1 MSGINILRKLLLKE
15 AVKGSGQASGIMSIG
30 NNVRKLADKRLTS
43 YLIDAQKQG
52 VDIDGMNEQQI
63 KYMLEMNK
71 PKAPRV
77 ISQGDPEFKGITRN
91 LMDALDKDLGKNVI
105 QGKFGRPFAEELKK
119 FRGPV
124 KEKQDMGNFGK
135 INVEVD
141 YSASLDK
148 PEFFGANAKNMY
160 GETAAT
166 GSEFIKKERER
177 ILNTINRK
185 NKEMVPTTHPNYKLL
200 KKSLQDQEDA
210 LEAIKITEDLGGNEN
225 MFDFLR
231 TKNIS
236 DYKSKPLK
244 RSDYVKT
251 DDPED
256 FADGGVAGLLGERQ
270 GFANGRRS
278 YSASQYTGG
287 SKKRGMSP
295 GRSMAQF
302 GHAGHAGKSQSQAKR
317 HQKTGIN
324 TPSSGPGSNPNMG
337 QTPPKKIKTTTKT
350 PITTKT
356 PVTTKKV
363 ITPTQKIPKSKFKKG
378 VGNVFR
384 TAGEINYLKNLY
396 KLDPVGLGLSFLG
409 NKVGNFF
416 FPPAGAAEMTEDAGG
431 ISSTFFPKGDFLNIK
446 ETATSPTD
454 YNIKATKDLV
464 ENLPGGV
471 VRDVLAPAAAGAM
484 SLPYD
489 AIQAAQRMKPGSG
502 VSGFTDA
509 LKAERPISS
518 LKERFIGASG
528 PLAERFG
535 LEQGGR
541 VPFAMG
547 KRAFLKLMGSVG
559 AGIAGLKTGVGLGG
573 KKVATEVAKDVVT
586 TSGPPPYF
594 FNLVNKIKN
603 LGDDTLASKDK
614 TIAKKYKDYTMEED
628 FAGNIEIIKK
638 GGDDMFPE
646 DVYISYKVD
655 EVPLRGRGKK
665 GSTKVEE
672 YEEFTARPDQE
683 GKMKDVEQGVPDEVI
698 EEGTMF
704 EDNIT
709 DFGKADGGIARML
722 GE

>member
-1 MSGINILRKLLLKE
+1 MAVKTGTQILYNLLFKE
-15 AVKGSGQASGIMSIG
+15 AVKKSGQASGIMSIG
-30 NNVRKLADKRLTS
+30 DSVRELAKKRLQS
-43 YLIDAQKQG
+43 YLLSAQKQG

-71 PKAPRV
+71 KPTAPKV
-77 ISQGDPEFKGITRN
+77 ISADSPEGRGITE
-91 LMDALDKDLGKNVI
+91 ALFGKRGQVI
-105 QGKFGRPFAEELKK
+105 EGKFGKPFAEELKK

-124 KEKQDMGNFGK
+124 KEKQDMGDFGK

-350 PITTKT
+350 P
-356 PVTTKKV
+356 VTTKKV

-559 AGIAGLKTGVGLGG
+559 AGIAGLKTGIGLGG
-573 KKVATEVAKDVVT
+573 KKAATEVAKDVVT

-672 YEEFTARPDQE
+672 YEEYTARPDQE

-704 EDNIT
+704 EDNVT